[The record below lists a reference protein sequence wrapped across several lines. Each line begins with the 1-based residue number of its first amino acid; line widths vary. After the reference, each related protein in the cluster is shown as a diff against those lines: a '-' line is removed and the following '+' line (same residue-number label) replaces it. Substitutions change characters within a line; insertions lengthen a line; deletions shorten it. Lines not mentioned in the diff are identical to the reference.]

1 VQDVALLDP
10 IDLLNPVESPS
21 PTPPA
26 TIPAF
31 GLAGDARSFVF
42 APYVVDRLAFGSRW
56 HAFVGARLDVLS
68 YEEEGSRTDRDDT
81 NVSPLLGLTF
91 APSKNVSLYAS
102 GGTSFAPPSTQVIGP
117 REPEKGKQLELG
129 GKVQFLDGKAFLGA
143 SLYALKR
150 ENIAIP
156 DATGFRREVGD
167 QESKGFELD
176 FTSQPAK
183 GFVAYASYAY
193 TDSELTEFAELVQT
207 QTGFLILD
215 RSGNTAP
222 FAPKHIFNV
231 WLSKEFDNGF
241 GIAAG
246 LRALSEQFVGEDN
259 RYRIDSYSSL
269 DGALSYKR
277 GRARFAVN
285 FKNITGTEYV
295 TRGFG
300 GVSAIPARP
309 FEVLGRID
317 VRIGSR

>member
-1 VQDVALLDP
+1 
-10 IDLLNPVESPS
+10 
-21 PTPPA
+21 
-26 TIPAF
+26 
-31 GLAGDARSFVF
+31 
-42 APYVVDRLAFGSRW
+42 
-56 HAFVGARLDVLS
+56 VLS
-68 YEEEGSRTDRDDT
+68 YEEEGSRNDRDDT